1 MVNPLC
7 RDQSHVRVHNPVT
20 NRWDW
25 ARDDMGEPIMKPCG
39 NASMTGFDKCFIHIR
54 HGDQTQSYV
63 RRHSPQIGQLLS
75 EMDLP
80 DMSGA
85 DGLLEAVRYS
95 GAMMRSMAVLVGE
108 LTEKPE
114 LVPDGDGGQSMIE
127 PGIWGM
133 DRFGEQAPHVLM
145 KLYDIWMERYTRSC
159 KMAVDAGLD
168 ERMVRNAEATSS
180 TMLQAFEAALRLVP
194 TLTQDQRDAL
204 ANAMA
209 NQVRALIMG
218 DGTPPRPLPGTID
231 V

>member
-1 MVNPLC
+1 
-7 RDQSHVRVHNPVT
+7 
-20 NRWDW
+20 
-25 ARDDMGEPIMKPCG
+25 
-39 NASMTGFDKCFIHIR
+39 
-54 HGDQTQSYV
+54 
-63 RRHSPQIGQLLS
+63 
-75 EMDLP
+75 MDLP

-218 DGTPPRPLPGTID
+218 DGTPPRPLPGAID